1 MGKLEFD
8 FRSRSFNLNNALL
21 LAKASKAAYE
31 TEDTIKR
38 RMKTIWDFQN
48 FKYIDENDTQCFVI
62 GNDKGIILAFKGTT
76 SIEDWLTNVKIRKV
90 TGSLGGTKVHSGFKS
105 ALDCVWARVES
116 TVSEFQNGK
125 SHSLW
130 ITGHSLGG
138 ALATLATAR
147 FLDSGRAVK
156 ALYTLG
162 QPRVGDEAFSDV
174 FNVSFSSVY
183 RLVNNED
190 IVTRIPFLGYKHV
203 GQEIYFDN
211 KGILQKDP
219 SWFQKYSDHVLS
231 VEIRSLEKFRSLR
244 HQYPNSIEDHA
255 TNGYIRNIRKNLLK
269 QKGIQTF
276 KDYLFQINNQ

>member
-31 TEDTIKR
+31 TGDTIKS

-48 FKYIDENDTQCFVI
+48 FKYIDENDTQCFVA
-62 GNDKGIILAFKGTT
+62 GNDKAIILAFRGTT

-90 TGSLGGTKVHSGFKS
+90 TGPLGDIKVHSGFKN

-116 TVSEFQNGK
+116 TVSEFQNEK

-147 FLDSGRAVK
+147 FLDADRVVK

-174 FNVSFSSVY
+174 FDVCFSSVY

-190 IVTRIPFLGYKHV
+190 IVTRVPFLGYKHV

-219 SWFQKYSDHVLS
+219 SWFKKYSDHVLS
-231 VEIRSLEKFRSLR
+231 VEIRSLEKFRNLR
-244 HQYPNSIEDHA
+244 HQYPNSIADHA

-276 KDYLFQINNQ
+276 KDYLFEINNQ